1 ETDLPLHVLVWNLTE
16 EDHGDLQPYRPSV
29 YELVAFLRERRLAHA
44 LAHPLYRM
52 GPPIGRAE
60 VERVLLLL
68 PRREGRAGAR
78 PREQNELTVRL
89 AATATPPY
97 LAKLAERHGIEPEH
111 LGPTALTG
119 GSDDHGG
126 LDIATTY
133 TEAPGV
139 TADAFLN
146 ALATGDATV
155 HGAHGSTE
163 KLAHATAS
171 PLLGAYR
178 EGGHELPRP
187 WGGLVQ
193 SLFDEIPSDPD
204 ERHREIAQVASI
216 ASRALGERARGGR
229 ITFAEV
235 ADVPNR

>member
-1 ETDLPLHVLVWNLTE
+1 
-16 EDHGDLQPYRPSV
+16 
-29 YELVAFLRERRLAHA
+29 
-44 LAHPLYRM
+44 RM

-60 VERVLLLL
+60 VERMLLLF
-68 PRREGRAGAR
+68 RVWEGRNGAR

-89 AATATPPY
+89 AATATPAY

-133 TEAPGV
+133 TEAPGLNV
-139 TADAFLN
+139 DAFL
-146 ALATGDATV
+146 AGIATGDATL

-171 PLLGAYR
+171 LLLGAYR

-229 ITFAEV
+229 VTV
-235 ADVPNR
+235 AGAAHIPHPPGAPPARPSPRSPRLATP